1 MERRSRSFHRCGA
14 LRRYLRFWDFG
25 VAAGK
30 ISSGQGVYSVDCYF
44 EETIPKHHQLYWKSE
59 GHRILSSQSNPKEIL
74 TTKHDS
80 KRILGHHLAS
90 QGWSPSAGL
99 GGQPLDPV
107 PHPRGKDPPPHWCL
121 QTRMYNKHHHC
132 GTNCIMCRPRLISN
146 AGSDGSA
153 IAITAAPASPGEAP
167 LVTMGVVGVDGRIEP
182 QLQLAVRRRSSGSS
196 VTTVLEQQPSPM
208 QQHFYGAGGV
218 DLHQQHQH
226 QQPQRQAWQ
235 HYVFHDPIRG
245 SSSAPPAYMM
255 DPRRGS
261 VSVHPTES
269 QINGPVEVDQAEQEQ
284 VRQNIAARLAQIGR
298 RDGDSVRVWVKQMRK
313 GARRKR

>member
-1 MERRSRSFHRCGA
+1 MH
-14 LRRYLRFWDFG
+14 
-25 VAAGK
+25 
-30 ISSGQGVYSVDCYF
+30 
-44 EETIPKHHQLYWKSE
+44 
-59 GHRILSSQSNPKEIL
+59 
-74 TTKHDS
+74 
-80 KRILGHHLAS
+80 
-90 QGWSPSAGL
+90 
-99 GGQPLDPV
+99 
-107 PHPRGKDPPPHWCL
+107 
-121 QTRMYNKHHHC
+121 NKHHHC
-132 GTNCIMCRPRLISN
+132 GSNCLMCRPRLVSN

-153 IAITAAPASPGEAP
+153 IAFTAAPASPGEAP
-167 LVTMGVVGVDGRIEP
+167 VVTMGVVGVDGRIEP

-196 VTTVLEQQPSPM
+196 VTTVLEQPSPR

-218 DLHQQHQH
+218 DLHQQQHH
-226 QQPQRQAWQ
+226 QQQQAQQPHRQTWQ

-298 RDGDSVRVWVKQMRK
+298 RVRSDPHIHFVDLD
-313 GARRKR
+313 